1 MSKLIEGFYQ
11 DEDPCL
17 TFTLEG
23 PSSDSLQIESVCGVI
38 DTGFTGFVQIPDR
51 MKDFLN
57 LQIEGA
63 AESSLAD
70 GSKRDAPWAEV
81 KAILSKDT
89 VVGPAVISEADEVLV
104 GMGFLREFRKALVIA
119 RKHIW
124 LINEDDFY
132 GVVTNFRKSK
142 DGEIPSLEAITT

>member
-1 MSKLIEGFYQ
+1 MSKLIEGFYK

-17 TFTLEG
+17 RLTLEG
-23 PSSDSLQIESVCGVI
+23 PSSDSPQIESVCGVI
-38 DTGFTGFVQIPDR
+38 DTGFTGFIQIPER
-51 MKDFLN
+51 MKDSLN

-63 AESSLAD
+63 GESSLAD
-70 GSKRDAPWAEV
+70 GSKREAPLAEV

-89 VVGPAVISEADEVLV
+89 VVGPAVISEADEVLI

-124 LINEDDFY
+124 LINENDFY
-132 GVVTNFRKSK
+132 GIVTNFRKPK
-142 DGEIPSLEAITT
+142 DGGIPSLEATTT